1 VRISTT
7 GWEEEIV
14 VVPIVEQEEKE
25 PAETEPVSADWPF
38 QLLSGQ
44 AREEQVESTPCKA
57 ILF

>member
-25 PAETEPVSADWPF
+25 PAETEPVSAD
-38 QLLSGQ
+38 
-44 AREEQVESTPCKA
+44 
-57 ILF
+57 

>member
-38 QLLSGQ
+38 QLLSGM
-44 AREEQVESTPCKA
+44 AREEQAESA
-57 ILF
+57 Q